1 MTPNAGAMVLARP
14 AWAWLSA
21 MAILVGLAQPSLG
34 GDRAE
39 IDSNGFED
47 PGRRFNAVPL
57 AP

>member
-21 MAILVGLAQPSLG
+21 AAIPTGLAQPSLG

-47 PGRRFNAVPL
+47 PGRRFIAVPL